1 MYEYHVEFD
10 NKKEKS
16 AFLNTLEFFNNMT
29 KNIYNSIIFDYD
41 GNVFSTDM
49 KLEGCKCLCETSG
62 LKDLFNLNKGDLI
75 QLICQ
80 NVYECIKNGKTKIES
95 MTVKYNEIYI
105 NTTDGEYQIGNYIIS
120 DELNIDK
127 LMEIRA
133 NRGICSNCNDL
144 IDLFKEKKFIDYD
157 IHGYRMFLTHKLFS
171 NLTKI
176 NNINIQIV
184 PTDKTFYSIFEFT
197 HEYKDKYIKIYY
209 FYHFVKL

>member
-16 AFLNTLEFFNNMT
+16 AFLNTLDFFNNMV
-29 KNIYNSIIFDYD
+29 KNIYNMVIFDYN
-41 GNVFSTDM
+41 GKVFSTDM

-62 LKDLFNLNKGDLI
+62 LSNLFQLNEGDLI

-80 NVYECIKNGKTKIES
+80 NIYECIKNGKTKIES
-95 MTVKYNEIYI
+95 MTVKLDKIYI
-105 NTTDGEYQIGNYIIS
+105 NTTEGEYHIGNYICD

-127 LMEIRA
+127 LLSIQNSE
-133 NRGICSNCNDL
+133 GICSNCNDL
-144 IDLFKEKKFIDYD
+144 IDMFKEKKFIDYNVN
-157 IHGYRMFLTHKLFS
+157 GYRMFLTHKLFT

-176 NNINIQIV
+176 TNINVHII
-184 PTDKTFYSIFEFT
+184 PMDKTFYAIFEFT
-197 HEYKDKYIKIYY
+197 HKYKDKYIKIYY